1 MRIRPATPADRARLV
16 EMAVRFINESGY
28 RALLTPSE
36 PHIGRLVDILLEGNV
51 ADGVRSVFVAEGQS
65 GPMGMI
71 GLAGSPHPMS
81 GELTAGEL
89 AWWLE
94 PEARGGIT
102 AARMLHVAE
111 TWAAEQGARSIDMI
125 APVGTKV
132 GALYERR
139 GYVAMETMYR
149 KALR

>member
-1 MRIRPATPADRARLV
+1 MNVRPATSADRARLV
-16 EMAVRFINESGY
+16 EMAMRFIRESPY
-28 RALLTPSE
+28 RDSITPDAR
-36 PHIGRLVDILLEGNV
+36 HIGRLVDLLVAGNV
-51 ADGVRSVFVAEGQS
+51 DDGVRSIFVAEGVS

-81 GELTAGEL
+81 GELTVGEL

-94 PEARGGIT
+94 PEVRGGIT

-111 TWAAEQGARSIDMI
+111 RWAAEQGARSIDMI
-125 APVGTKV
+125 APVGSSV

-139 GYVAMETMYR
+139 GYLAMETTFR